1 MTPERWA
8 EIQGLLHDAL
18 KRPAH
23 ERPAFLDEACRGD
36 AELKSEAASLL
47 AASEEAT
54 DFLETPA
61 VPSAADVVVEEPE
74 RQHVGPYR
82 VIRLLGSG
90 GMGHVYLAVRA
101 DEQYQKRV
109 AIKVVK
115 RGTDTDFVL
124 RRFRQERQILAGLD
138 HPNIAR
144 LLDGGNT
151 EDGLPYFVM
160 EYVEGEPIT
169 TFCERRGLEVRER
182 LRLFR
187 TVCGAVQFAHQNLVV
202 HRDLKPGNILVTADG
217 VPKLLDFGIAKLL
230 NPELSPQ
237 TIDMTAANLRL
248 FTPDFASP
256 EQIRGE
262 RITTASDVYS
272 LGALLY
278 ELLTGRRPYRV
289 T

>member
-1 MTPERWA
+1 MTPERWR
-8 EIQGLLHDAL
+8 EIQVLLHDAL
-18 KRPAH
+18 KRPVH
-23 ERPAFLDEACRGD
+23 ERSGFLDEACRGD
-36 AELKSEAASLL
+36 ATLKSQVDSIL
-47 AASEEAT
+47 AATEEDT

-61 VPSAADVVVEEPE
+61 VTAADEVPVEEPE
-74 RQHVGPYR
+74 RQSIGPYR
-82 VIRLLGSG
+82 VDRLLGSG

-144 LLDGGNT
+144 LFDGGNT

-169 TFCERRGLEVRER
+169 SFCDRRGLDLRER

-217 VPKLLDFGIAKLL
+217 VPKLLDFGIAKT
-230 NPELSPQ
+230 PES
-237 TIDMTAANLRL
+237 
-248 FTPDFASP
+248 
-256 EQIRGE
+256 
-262 RITTASDVYS
+262 
-272 LGALLY
+272 GALLADDRLDGLQSAPLY
-278 ELLTGRRPYRV
+278 A
-289 T
+289 